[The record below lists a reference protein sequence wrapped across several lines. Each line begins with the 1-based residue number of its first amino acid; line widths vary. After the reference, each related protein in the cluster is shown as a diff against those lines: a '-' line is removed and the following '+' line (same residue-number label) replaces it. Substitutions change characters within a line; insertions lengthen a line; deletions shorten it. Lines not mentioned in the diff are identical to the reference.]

1 MTNTFTFET
10 SKKKPS
16 PRSQAALR
24 FARALRKDGFLPRT
38 HFIER
43 ISERALGGG
52 IRFDPRTF
60 RSEFD
65 RAAHYRQTRPGYKMR
80 IAVVRGVP
88 ILYRVGGRSG
98 KQIVLGGAL
107 PPGSDLPPN
116 ERISAPRQKET
127 ESESEG
133 LLEEIEQESVGSIS
147 ETDYIKWVQRS
158 LNRLHGAAIPTD
170 GAISGVYRS
179 ALRRFNRDYTGR
191 EYDGVDETT
200 QNQII
205 YANEGNG
212 AYVAWVILALNA
224 AGFGPFAITE
234 TYTPA
239 VVAAIKKFQARPG
252 LGIKS
257 DGYVGSKTELALIK
271 ASGLIPPGE
280 LKKKVRPPRYD
291 RRKLARRLLDLS
303 RELTGAKTIREKRIL
318 CILRLLTSHLVD
330 GERIDDCFVDTS
342 PPFGKLRCRERALQR
357 LARRNPEESFAR
369 FRKAIFDLY
378 DEIKQPLERTK
389 LALIK
394 ISADTTSDVLV
405 NTPECTFVR
414 FFKKKARDR
423 QSIYHCFSTYIA
435 SLGSQCDLR

>member
-1 MTNTFTFET
+1 M
-10 SKKKPS
+10 
-16 PRSQAALR
+16 
-24 FARALRKDGFLPRT
+24 
-38 HFIER
+38 
-43 ISERALGGG
+43 
-52 IRFDPRTF
+52 
-60 RSEFD
+60 
-65 RAAHYRQTRPGYKMR
+65 
-80 IAVVRGVP
+80 
-88 ILYRVGGRSG
+88 
-98 KQIVLGGAL
+98 
-107 PPGSDLPPN
+107 
-116 ERISAPRQKET
+116 
-127 ESESEG
+127 
-133 LLEEIEQESVGSIS
+133 
-147 ETDYIKWVQRS
+147 
-158 LNRLHGAAIPTD
+158 
-170 GAISGVYRS
+170 
-179 ALRRFNRDYTGR
+179 
-191 EYDGVDETT
+191 
-200 QNQII
+200 
-205 YANEGNG
+205 
-212 AYVAWVILALNA
+212 
-224 AGFGPFAITE
+224 
-234 TYTPA
+234 
-239 VVAAIKKFQARPG
+239 
-252 LGIKS
+252 
-257 DGYVGSKTELALIK
+257 
-271 ASGLIPPGE
+271 
-280 LKKKVRPPRYD
+280 RPPRYD